1 LVSRPPRTG
10 LSDQL
15 ADASVSWV
23 STSVSA
29 WKAPCTSLATTTP
42 ALAGKGGSSLLG
54 AESDGEDAGG
64 GKAEQKQQNE

>member
-1 LVSRPPRTG
+1 MLTLGLVGQHLG
-10 LSDQL
+10 LSL
-15 ADASVSWV
+15 EG
-23 STSVSA
+23 
-29 WKAPCTSLATTTP
+29 PCTSLATTTP